1 MMAKN
6 IIFCADG
13 TWNKPVDEIDQDTDA
28 PSNVFKLFN
37 LLAGKQGDGI
47 HINMATGRI
56 SEYEKS
62 YIVDTKTVQIA
73 KYINGVGN
81 SSVKLNRVL
90 GGAFGFGLIERIAR
104 GYTFISRN
112 YAEGDKIFIVGF
124 SRGAYTARALAGL
137 IANKGLLARK
147 FNQGE
152 AESYDMAVRA
162 WYSYRDS
169 IKQTTYKNNFQNLL
183 TAFTS
188 IRNYLLQHTLTD
200 SDFNQNIPIEAVAVW
215 DTVGAL
221 GIPDFEFDDKQAE
234 VRDGFAFADN
244 VLSAKVKNGFH
255 AVSLDEMR
263 LLFTPTLWE
272 KRDGIQQALFA
283 GSHSDVGGGYKEAG
297 LSDCALKWMIDALSD
312 KKLGVMFVDSAFKL
326 KGNSA
331 DYAHIAWA
339 HLVGLT
345 NKVGQRQFRH
355 LVQNG
360 TVSVHQSVLDRVAL
374 PAFNQYMNQTASP
387 YRPNNY

>member
-1 MMAKN
+1 MAKN

-13 TWNKPVDEIDQDTDA
+13 TWNKPVEEIDQDTES

-37 LLAGKQGDGI
+37 LLAGMQGDSI

-62 YIVDTKTVQIA
+62 YIVDTHTVQIA

-81 SSVKLNRVL
+81 SSVKLNRIL

-112 YAEGDKIFIVGF
+112 YVEGDKIFIAGF

-137 IANKGLLARK
+137 IAAKGLLARK

-162 WYSYRDS
+162 WYSYRAG
-169 IKQTTYKNNFQNLL
+169 IQQATYKNNFQNLL

-188 IRNYLLQHTLTD
+188 IKNFLLQNTLSDT
-200 SDFNQNIPIEAVAVW
+200 DFNQNIPVEAVAVW

-234 VRDGFAFADN
+234 IRDGFAFADN

-283 GSHSDVGGGYKEAG
+283 GSHSDVGGGYKETG

-312 KKLGVMFVDSAFKL
+312 KKLGVKFVDSASKL
-326 KGNSA
+326 AGNPA
-331 DYAHIAWA
+331 DFAHTEWA

-345 NKVGQRQFRH
+345 DKVGQRAFKN

-360 TVSVHQSVLDRVAL
+360 TLNVHQSVLDRVAL
-374 PAFNQYMNQTASP
+374 TAFSQYRNQRASP
-387 YRPNNY
+387 YKPNNY

>member
-1 MMAKN
+1 MAKN
-6 IIFCADG
+6 ILFCADG
-13 TWNKPVDEIDQDTDA
+13 TWNKPIEEIDQDTDS
-28 PSNVFKLFN
+28 PSNVFKLFD
-37 LLAGKQGDGI
+37 LLAGKRGDSI
-47 HINMATGRI
+47 HFNIATGRV

-62 YIVDTKTVQIA
+62 YIVDTQTVQIA

-81 SSVKLNRVL
+81 SSVKLNRIL

-112 YAEGDKIFIVGF
+112 YVEGDKIFIVGF

-152 AESYDMAVRA
+152 AESYDMAIRA
-162 WYSYRDS
+162 WYNYRNG
-169 IKQTTYKNNFQNLL
+169 IQQTTYRNNFQNLL

-188 IRNYLLQHTLTD
+188 IKNFLLQNTLSD
-200 SDFNQNIPIEAVAVW
+200 SDFIQNVPVEAVAVW

-234 VRDGFAFADN
+234 IRDGFAFADN
-244 VLSAKVKNGFH
+244 VLNAKVKNGFH

-283 GSHSDVGGGYKEAG
+283 GAHSDVGGGYKEAG
-297 LSDCALKWMIDALSD
+297 LSDCALKWMIDALAD
-312 KKLGVMFVDSAFKL
+312 KKLGVKFDDKAFKL
-326 KGNSA
+326 TGNPA
-331 DYAHIAWA
+331 DFAHTAWA
-339 HLVGLT
+339 HLTGLT
-345 NKVGQRQFRH
+345 NKVGQRQFKH
-355 LVQNG
+355 LVQNN
-360 TVSVHQSVLDRVAL
+360 SLNVHQSVLDRIAL
-374 PAFNQYMNQTASP
+374 PAFIQYTNKPASLF
-387 YRPNNY
+387 RPNNY